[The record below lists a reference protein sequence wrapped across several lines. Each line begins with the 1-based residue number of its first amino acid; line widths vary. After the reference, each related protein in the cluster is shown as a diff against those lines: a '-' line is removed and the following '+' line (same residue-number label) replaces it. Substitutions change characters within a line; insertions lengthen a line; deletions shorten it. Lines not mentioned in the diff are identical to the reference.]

1 MALSAI
7 QEALE
12 RVKREREASCQDDL
26 SWVEAAAQPN
36 HCEGPPKA
44 RLRLRLCLLVLAG
57 AAIGLTASQISWTN
71 FQLGARVFEKWR
83 QKIFSDPPQK
93 NMEIRPE
100 TKIFEAEVQE
110 VASSQEGPGISGGNQ
125 ASGLFSG
132 LKEKMAAAKKMQQ
145 EGNLQGAERELLGLL
160 EKEPNSVE
168 ALVALADLYV
178 KDSSQ
183 TEKAIALYQR
193 AIQQTPKR
201 ASLWINLG
209 VAYMKSGDPAKA
221 AETISSAIELD
232 PSVVEAHYNMA
243 CALAL
248 QGRSQEAASFLEK
261 AAAMDSRVFEW
272 AMQDPDLV
280 SVKEFF
286 PGRFQLP

>member
-1 MALSAI
+1 MSAI

-26 SWVEAAAQPN
+26 SWVEGAAQLSP
-36 HCEGPPKA
+36 CEGPRKA
-44 RLRLRLCLLVLAG
+44 RLRLRLCFLVLAG
-57 AAIGLTASQISWTN
+57 AAFGLTASQISWTN
-71 FQLGARVFEKWR
+71 FQPGAGVFENWK
-83 QKIFSDPPQK
+83 QKILAAPSKK
-93 NMEIRPE
+93 NMEITPE
-100 TKIFEAEVQE
+100 RKVFEAKTQE
-110 VASSQEGPGISGGNQ
+110 VASSHEASWNSRGNQ
-125 ASGLFSG
+125 AAGFSSD
-132 LKEKMAAAKKMQQ
+132 LKEKIAAARKMQQ
-145 EGNLQGAERELLGLL
+145 EGNLKLAERELLGLL
-160 EKEPNSVE
+160 EKEPTSVE

-178 KDSSQ
+178 KDLSRA
-183 TEKAIALYQR
+183 EKAIALYQR

-201 ASLWINLG
+201 ASLWVNLG

-221 AETISSAIELD
+221 ADTILSAIELD

-248 QGRSQEAASFLEK
+248 QGRSQEAAGFLEK
-261 AAAMDSRVFEW
+261 AVSMDSRVLEW

-286 PGRFQLP
+286 PGEFQLP